1 MRPNKPLTQWDDI
14 LDAILPLAGSMVAF
28 IILMVIL
35 VA

>member
-1 MRPNKPLTQWDDI
+1 MRPTKPVTVWDDR
-14 LDAILPLAGSMVAF
+14 LDAILPLAGTLTAF